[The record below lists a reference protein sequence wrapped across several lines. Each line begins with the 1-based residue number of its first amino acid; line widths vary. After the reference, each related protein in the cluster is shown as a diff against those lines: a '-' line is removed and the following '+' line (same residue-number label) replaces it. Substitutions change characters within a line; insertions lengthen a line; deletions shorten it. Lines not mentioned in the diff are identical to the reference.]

1 MKIDNKL
8 LLKLERLSKL
18 NIDNNNRDEIM
29 NDLTNIVNFIEN
41 LNELD
46 LKNEDK
52 LYQSTKELTKLRE
65 DNSFKN
71 EEIIDIILKN
81 APKIDETSFVVP
93 KIIE

>member
-1 MKIDNKL
+1 MKIDNEL
-8 LLKLERLSKL
+8 LLKLEKLSKL
-18 NIDNNNRDEIM
+18 NIDSSSRDEIM

-46 LKNEDK
+46 LENEDK
-52 LYQSTKELTKLRE
+52 LYQSTKELTKLRV
-65 DNSFKN
+65 DDSCKN
-71 EEIIDIILKN
+71 EEIIEIVLKN